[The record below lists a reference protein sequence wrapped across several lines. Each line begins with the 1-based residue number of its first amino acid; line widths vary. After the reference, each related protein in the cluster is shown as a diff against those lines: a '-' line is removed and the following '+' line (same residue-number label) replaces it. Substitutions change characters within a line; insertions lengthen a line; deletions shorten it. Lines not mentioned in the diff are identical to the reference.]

1 LQADADVTGVFTL
14 IAVGD
19 EGMERA
25 REITD
30 APVGALTTFE

>member
-1 LQADADVTGVFTL
+1 VFAL